1 MITQNLALVKERIED
16 AAKRAGRNPAEIR
29 LVCVTKTATANQLQE
44 AISSGISDIGENRV
58 KDALLKYD
66 SLGEQAKNVKWHM
79 IGHLQTNKVKKC
91 LQIFDTIHSLD
102 SINLADEIDK
112 QAKSLGK
119 CIDCLVQVN
128 VSGEDSK
135 YGISPEETEAFIRKV
150 SLFSNI
156 HIAGLMTMAP
166 FVDNPEQVRPFFRK
180 IYSLKESLRKMDIS
194 NTDVKDISM
203 GMTQDFEVAIEEG
216 ATFVRI
222 GTAIFK

>member
-1 MITQNLALVKERIED
+1 MITQNLALVKERIEK

-66 SLGEQAKNVKWHM
+66 SLGEQAQGTKWHM

-150 SLFSNI
+150 SFFSNI

-166 FVDNPEQVRPFFRK
+166 FVDNPEQVRPFFKK

>member
-1 MITQNLALVKERIED
+1 MITQNLALVKERIEK

-66 SLGEQAKNVKWHM
+66 SLGEQARGIKWHM

-119 CIDCLVQVN
+119 RIDCLVQVN

-150 SLFSNI
+150 SFFSNI

-166 FVDNPEQVRPFFRK
+166 FVDNPEQVRPFFKK

-203 GMTQDFEVAIEEG
+203 GMTQDFDVAIEEG